1 MRFTVR
7 TRAYLAAAGA
17 SLLLAALA
25 CNLIPAAGSKPTVV
39 ITFPRPGHNAVEG
52 QEIVVESVSAV
63 ADEKGITRIEL
74 WADGQLVHS
83 LAVDPPAAAYT
94 ASQPWT
100 PAVVGTH
107 VLEIRAY
114 NTDDV
119 SSDPAQVT
127 VAVGEGLAQA
137 TLIGEGTPPAPPEPL
152 EDTPTPFANGTIPLT
167 PTPSDP
173 TVDQVAAGA
182 MVTAQAGLNVRSG
195 PGVEYPPIGGLAEGR
210 SAQIAGKNL
219 EGTWWQIV
227 YPPNSGGRGWVS
239 AKPQYSTAH
248 NVETVP
254 VVPVPPPPT
263 PTPTPLPT
271 STPVPSVT
279 PTHTAVPRRPTV
291 YSFTADRYTIHLGQ
305 SVVLRWDLADAEFA
319 YLRYGDAKEGIV
331 APGNKMVNPSS
342 TTTYTLVAGNA
353 AGETTAQLV
362 ITVIPLAGPVV
373 VLDFLTA
380 APLATWSNGSD
391 ILPWS
396 GSDVDPRGFASWHD
410 DALLEDG
417 SQVSR
422 VLGSYPEWVASG
434 RIVGDFGLP
443 RPIQAGDRFRT
454 RVGFLQGS
462 GGSVKFIVAA
472 MGGTLSSVPVVVAVD
487 DTGSDG
493 LLRTIDADLGPVA
506 GGTIIRLMVEAGPS
520 GGQNQAVWANPRIE
534 H

>member
-1 MRFTVR
+1 MRFTVH
-7 TRAYLAAAGA
+7 TRAYLAAAAA

-25 CNLIPAAGSKPTVV
+25 CNLIPAARSKPTVV
-39 ITFPRPGHNAVEG
+39 ITFPQPGHNAVEG

-83 LAVDPPAAAYT
+83 LPVDPPAAAYT

-137 TLIGEGTPPAPPEPL
+137 TLIGEDTPPTPPELL
-152 EDTPTPFANGTIPLT
+152 EDTPTPFATGTIPLT
-167 PTPSDP
+167 PTPSGP
-173 TVDQVAAGA
+173 TVDQIAA
-182 MVTAQAGLNVRSG
+182 
-195 PGVEYPPIGGLAEGR
+195 GGLAEGR
-210 SAQIAGKNL
+210 SAQIAGKNP

-263 PTPTPLPT
+263 PTPLPT
-271 STPVPSVT
+271 STPVPSAT
-279 PTHTAVPRRPTV
+279 PTHTAVPRRPTI
-291 YSFTADRYTIHLGQ
+291 YSFTADRYTIHPGQ

-319 YLRYGDAKEGIV
+319 YLRYGDAEEGIV

-342 TTTYTLVAGNA
+342 STTYTLVAGNA
-353 AGETTAQLV
+353 AGETTAQLI

-373 VLDFLTA
+373 VIDFLTE

-422 VLGSYPEWVASG
+422 ILESHPEWVAGG

-443 RPIQAGDRFRT
+443 RPIQAAAP
-454 RVGFLQGS
+454 GS
-462 GGSVKFIVAA
+462 SGILLP
-472 MGGTLSSVPVVVAVD
+472 LS
-487 DTGSDG
+487 
-493 LLRTIDADLGPVA
+493 
-506 GGTIIRLMVEAGPS
+506 
-520 GGQNQAVWANPRIE
+520 W
-534 H
+534 

>member
-1 MRFTVR
+1 
-7 TRAYLAAAGA
+7 
-17 SLLLAALA
+17 
-25 CNLIPAAGSKPTVV
+25 
-39 ITFPRPGHNAVEG
+39 
-52 QEIVVESVSAV
+52 
-63 ADEKGITRIEL
+63 
-74 WADGQLVHS
+74 
-83 LAVDPPAAAYT
+83 
-94 ASQPWT
+94 
-100 PAVVGTH
+100 
-107 VLEIRAY
+107 
-114 NTDDV
+114 
-119 SSDPAQVT
+119 
-127 VAVGEGLAQA
+127 
-137 TLIGEGTPPAPPEPL
+137 
-152 EDTPTPFANGTIPLT
+152 
-167 PTPSDP
+167 
-173 TVDQVAAGA
+173 

-263 PTPTPLPT
+263 PTPTPTPLPT

-291 YSFTADRYTIHLGQ
+291 YSFTADRYTIHPGQ

-319 YLRYGDAKEGIV
+319 YLRYGDAEEGIV

-443 RPIQAGDRFRT
+443 RPIQAGDRFKT
-454 RVGFLQGS
+454 RVGFLQGA

-472 MGGTLSSVPVVVAVD
+472 MGGTLSSIPVVVAVD

>member
-1 MRFTVR
+1 MRITMR
-7 TRAYLAAAGA
+7 TRAHLAAAAA
-17 SLLLAALA
+17 SLLLAVLA
-25 CNLIPAAGSKPTVV
+25 CNLIPAARSKPTVV
-39 ITFPRPGHNAVEG
+39 ITFPQPGYNAVNG
-52 QEIVVESVSAV
+52 QQIVVESVSAV
-63 ADEKGITRIEL
+63 ADDKGITRVEL

-83 LAVDPPAAAYT
+83 LPVDPPAAAYT

-100 PAVVGTH
+100 PVVVGTH

-137 TLIGEGTPPAPPEPL
+137 TLIREDTPATPPEPL
-152 EDTPTPFANGTIPLT
+152 EDTPTPFATGTIPLT
-167 PTPSDP
+167 PTLSGP

-182 MVTAQAGLNVRSG
+182 MVTAQVGLNVRSG
-195 PGVEYPPIGGLAEGR
+195 PGVEYPPIGGLADGR
-210 SAQIAGKNL
+210 SAQISGKNP

-227 YPPNSGGRGWVS
+227 YPLNSGGRGWVS
-239 AKPQYSTAH
+239 AKPQYSTSH

-254 VVPVPPPPT
+254 VVLVPPPPT
-263 PTPTPLPT
+263 LTPTPLPT
-271 STPVPSVT
+271 STPVPPAT
-279 PTHTAVPRRPTV
+279 PTHTAVPRRPTI
-291 YSFTADRYTIHLGQ
+291 YSFTADRYTIDPGQ

-319 YLRYGDAKEGIV
+319 YLRYGDAEEGVV

-342 TTTYTLVAGNA
+342 TTTYMLVAGNA
-353 AGETTAQLV
+353 AGETTAQLI

-422 VLGSYPEWVASG
+422 VLGSYPEWVAGG
-434 RIVGDFGLP
+434 RMVGDFGLP
-443 RPIQAGDRFRT
+443 RPIQAGDRFKA
-454 RVGFLQGS
+454 RVGFLWGA
-462 GGSVKFIVAA
+462 GGSVKFIVSA
-472 MGGTLSSVPVVVAVD
+472 MGGTLSSIPVVVDMD
-487 DTGSDG
+487 DTGQDG
-493 LLRTIDADLGPVA
+493 LLRTIDADLGPVV
-506 GGTIIRLMVEAGPS
+506 GGTIIRLVVEAGPS